1 MMIDSSLKFLLDLIF
16 VVFKKTF
23 LLWVRV
29 PDKEIFFQHSSL
41 IRCSTIP
48 CTKHCNK

>member
-1 MMIDSSLKFLLDLIF
+1 MIDSSLKFLLDLIF

-29 PDKEIFFQHSSL
+29 PDKEIFSSTFFTDQMQYNTL
-41 IRCSTIP
+41 Y
-48 CTKHCNK
+48 KALQ